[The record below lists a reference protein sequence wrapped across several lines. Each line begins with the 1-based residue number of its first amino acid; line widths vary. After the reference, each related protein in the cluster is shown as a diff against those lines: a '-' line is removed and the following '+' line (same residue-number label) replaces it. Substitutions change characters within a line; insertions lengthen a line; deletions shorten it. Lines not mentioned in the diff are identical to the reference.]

1 MENNK
6 KNLYHAVTIS
16 CFERL
21 RKMHLIRLK
30 KVKIFGLV
38 DYVVSFTLCIG
49 IEISKGTSLRND
61 LLLQY
66 VNLYTI
72 DFYF

>member
-38 DYVVSFTLCIG
+38 GYVVSFTLCIG
-49 IEISKGTSLRND
+49 IEISKGT
-61 LLLQY
+61 
-66 VNLYTI
+66 
-72 DFYF
+72 